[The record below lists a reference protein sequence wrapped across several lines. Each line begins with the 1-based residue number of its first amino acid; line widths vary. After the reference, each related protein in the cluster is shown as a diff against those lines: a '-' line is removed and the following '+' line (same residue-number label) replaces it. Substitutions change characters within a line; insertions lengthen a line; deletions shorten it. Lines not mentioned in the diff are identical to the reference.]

1 MNALRDTVIS
11 LVYLAGI
18 PTLAWGVS
26 AAFDKVGESAANL
39 FWKDDNDSTDH

>member
-1 MNALRDTVIS
+1 MNALRDTVIL
-11 LVYLAGI
+11 LVYLTGV

-26 AAFDKVGESAANL
+26 AAIDKVGEIVANL